1 MIATV
6 VSCIGISLFFTDTD
20 KELVVALW
28 GKVRAG
34 IIAALL
40 VIMVVSIGMYCRAV
54 TTGDLVKMTENSIM
68 VRKDGIEKT
77 YGLED
82 IADYRIFC
90 QNSALQMELSFQ
102 DGNKETLFK
111 SISEDT
117 EGWRETYYSDYN
129 YVAHLVDRL
138 QELGVT
144 GTMEDLE
151 QLEQIVSSY
160 DQECIDGFEH
170 FSEVLAR

>member
-1 MIATV
+1 
-6 VSCIGISLFFTDTD
+6 
-20 KELVVALW
+20 
-28 GKVRAG
+28 
-34 IIAALL
+34 
-40 VIMVVSIGMYCRAV
+40 
-54 TTGDLVKMTENSIM
+54 M

-129 YVAHLVDRL
+129 YVAHLVDSL
-138 QELGVT
+138 LELGVT
-144 GTMEDLE
+144 GTMEDKE

-160 DQECIDGFEH
+160 DQECMDGFEH
-170 FSEVLAR
+170 FSEVLTVR